1 MSSITEPLDDER
13 DGGGRRRER
22 EHGAAWVPE
31 LHRLPPRRVT
41 GTFLAVAAVATLLA
55 SILTVHGWAS
65 PVVIAGGAVLAAAPF
80 TRRFLCRYGGPQLA
94 QSYAVASIYLVLL
107 STLVLRRRSTAEIA
121 ATPLD
126 SAGLYRVACLAAAAG
141 LAAIAIVLTRR
152 WEGVRRIPRPAMLTL
167 AYIGAAAVP
176 IVIAVSPGLASFR
189 VLELVIFFMVF
200 LACHRSFR
208 GTWDVPIRHLMD
220 VIYALLASAVVG
232 AVRNRDDAFSE
243 IHGSDRLKGILPQL
257 SADYLGILGSLCVAY
272 GLGHRRVRWL
282 PVVFGTAFVVVSQH
296 RTGLVAVAVVV
307 IVRLLYQKRTSL
319 TIVGM
324 LAAAAL
330 AIVAFTGV
338 ADSLWLRGQAPEE
351 IGTLSSRTEWWSEGI
366 EAVGRSPVTGLG
378 LSSGSRYEV
387 FEQLGQFETPY
398 LHGTWPEVLVGTGVV
413 GLVILAFAYGLAVV
427 DAARSARPRLQLVPL
442 LFLVSLGVNS
452 LTHTTFELGSLAFLV
467 FLFAVGAGSPAPA
480 SRLRQQEIRRRTA
493 RGEVAPA
500 R

>member
-1 MSSITEPLDDER
+1 MSSTTEPLDDER

-55 SILTVHGWAS
+55 SILTVHDWAN

-107 STLVLRRRSTAEIA
+107 STLVLRRRSTAELA

-152 WEGVRRIPRPAMLTL
+152 WEGVPRIPRPAVLTL
-167 AYIGAAAVP
+167 AYIGAAVVP

-189 VLELVIFFMVF
+189 VLELVIFFTVF

-220 VIYALLASAVVG
+220 VIYALLATAFIG
-232 AVRNRDDAFSE
+232 AVRSHDEAFGE
-243 IHGSDRLKGILPQL
+243 IHGSDRLKGVFPQL
-257 SADYLGILGSLCVAY
+257 SADFIGILGSLCVAY

-282 PVVFGTAFVVVSQH
+282 PVVFGTAFVIVAQH
-296 RTGLVAVAVVV
+296 RTGLVAVAAVV

-338 ADSLWLRGQAPEE
+338 ADSLWLRGQASEE

-387 FEQLGQFETPY
+387 FEQPGSVRDPVPPRDLAGDPRRDRGRGPRDPHVR
-398 LHGTWPEVLVGTGVV
+398 LRAGGGRRGSVGAATN
-413 GLVILAFAYGLAVV
+413 
-427 DAARSARPRLQLVPL
+427 AARAAPLPRLARRELADPHHLRAGQPGVPGL
-442 LFLVSLGVNS
+442 PLRRRGRKPGPGEQ
-452 LTHTTFELGSLAFLV
+452 T
-467 FLFAVGAGSPAPA
+467 APA
-480 SRLRQQEIRRRTA
+480 GDPSPDDSR
-493 RGEVAPA
+493 
-500 R
+500 